1 MNNVV
6 SLNLPFRMDGT
17 NNPAAAEATAPVRK
31 SAIQLLV
38 ERVEMAKER
47 ERDAARVVRRRH
59 PPCGEWTCLRPACR
73 VRGQEAPHVLQ
84 NVDLDDAPQWLM
96 AA

>member
-6 SLNLPFRMDGT
+6 SLNLPFRMDGS
-17 NNPAAAEATAPVRK
+17 NNPTVAMKEPTVRK

-38 ERVEMAKER
+38 ERVELAKER
-47 ERDAARVVRRRH
+47 EREAARVVRRGH